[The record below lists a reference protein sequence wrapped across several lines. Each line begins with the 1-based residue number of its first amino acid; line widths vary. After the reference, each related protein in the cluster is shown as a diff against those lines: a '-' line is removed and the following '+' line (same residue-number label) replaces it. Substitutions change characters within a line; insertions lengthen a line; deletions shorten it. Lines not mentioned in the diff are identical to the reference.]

1 MVSGQT
7 KTFAWV
13 GEKTVFCS
21 TSKNGLAFFKCEMQI
36 IRKDMVRKAESTT
49 VYWLDN
55 TLYLNIT
62 NKCSNNC
69 GFCIRNFK
77 TGVGGFNLRLEKE
90 PSANKVISE
99 LERVIHSKRW
109 NELVFCGFGEP
120 TQRLDLLLEITQ
132 WVRQHYGRQLTIRVD
147 TNGHGYL
154 LNPRR
159 NVAKELKAAG
169 VNKVSVSLNA
179 ANEGSYNEICK
190 PNFQNAYTAVLDFIR
205 KSRDILDLEVTAVT
219 IPEVDLREVEAV
231 AKKLGVNFRLRQY
244 LPCFW

>member
-1 MVSGQT
+1 M
-7 KTFAWV
+7 
-13 GEKTVFCS
+13 
-21 TSKNGLAFFKCEMQI
+21 LH
-36 IRKDMVRKAESTT
+36 KAKSTT

-62 NKCSNNC
+62 NKCSNKC

-90 PSANKVISE
+90 PSLNKVLSQ
-99 LERVIHSKRW
+99 LEKTIHSKHW

-120 TQRLDLLLEITQ
+120 TQRLDLMLQITR
-132 WVRQHYGRQLTIRVD
+132 WVRQHYGKQLPVRVN

-154 LNPRR
+154 LNPNR

-179 ANEGSYNEICK
+179 ANEESYTEVCK
-190 PNFQNAYTAVLDFIR
+190 PIFQNAYAAVLDFIK
-205 KSRDILDLEVTAVT
+205 KSRDILDVEATAVT
-219 IPEVDLREVEAV
+219 IPEVDLHEVEAM

>member
-1 MVSGQT
+1 M
-7 KTFAWV
+7 
-13 GEKTVFCS
+13 
-21 TSKNGLAFFKCEMQI
+21 LH
-36 IRKDMVRKAESTT
+36 KAKSTT

-62 NKCSNNC
+62 NKCSNKC

-90 PSANKVISE
+90 PSSNKVISQ
-99 LERVIHSKRW
+99 LEKTIHSKHW

-120 TQRLDLLLEITQ
+120 TQRLDLMLQITR
-132 WVRQHYGRQLTIRVD
+132 WVRKHYGKQLPVRVN

-154 LNPRR
+154 LNPNR

-179 ANEGSYNEICK
+179 ANEESYTEVCK
-190 PNFQNAYTAVLDFIR
+190 PIFQNAYAAVLDFIKKKAR
-205 KSRDILDLEVTAVT
+205 IQHADKTKRDQSFTRNRGDT
-219 IPEVDLREVEAV
+219 V
-231 AKKLGVNFRLRQY
+231 AA
-244 LPCFW
+244 

>member
-205 KSRDILDLEVTAVT
+205 KSRDILDVEVTAVT

>member
-1 MVSGQT
+1 
-7 KTFAWV
+7 
-13 GEKTVFCS
+13 
-21 TSKNGLAFFKCEMQI
+21 
-36 IRKDMVRKAESTT
+36 MVRKTESTT

-77 TGVGGFNLRLEKE
+77 TGVGGFDLRLEKE

-99 LERVIHSKRW
+99 LEKITHSKRW

-120 TQRLDLLLEITQ
+120 TQRLDLLLETTR
-132 WVRQHYGRQLTIRVD
+132 WVRQHYGRQLLVRVN

-154 LNPRR
+154 LNPGR
-159 NVAKELKAAG
+159 NVAKELKAAC

-179 ANEGSYNEICK
+179 ANEESYNEVCK
-190 PNFQNAYTAVLDFIR
+190 PNFQKAYAAVLDFIR
-205 KSRDILDLEVTAVT
+205 KSSGILDVEVTAVT
-219 IPEVDLREVEAV
+219 IPEVDLHEVEAV
-231 AKKLGVNFRLRQY
+231 AKKMGVNFRLRQY
-244 LPCFW
+244 LPCFWQNLGSAFLCPRAVFWLFSLQRIR